1 MAIAKPAPQFQLF
14 SGAMQQAN
22 SGIVNM
28 PTAGRNLIRNYLIP
42 NNPDTAPQSVIRGRL
57 TLASEA
63 ASAIT
68 TTQKN
73 GWKSLA
79 ANITRNGR
87 LALNYTLNWIQA
99 YNMVNILRLNDSQ
112 AQVATAP
119 AWESKPPATSLT
131 VGISSTNVVVT
142 ITHAISAA
150 TGFFAVRVSRPLPSA
165 VYDGTLGDVRYIATD
180 TATCIVPIAASP
192 QAVTMAM
199 NNFTLAVGNFV
210 AVEVLTLSVDY
221 VPSSRLFIPNKL
233 IA

>member
-1 MAIAKPAPQFQLF
+1 MAIAKPAPQFALF
-14 SGAMQQAN
+14 SGSMQN
-22 SGIVNM
+22 SGNGVVNM
-28 PTAGRNLIRNYLIP
+28 PTAGRNLLRGYVVP
-42 NNPDTAPQSVIRGRL
+42 ANPRTAPQEAIRANL

-87 LALNYTLNWIQA
+87 LSLDYTLSWIQA
-99 YNMVNILRLNDSQ
+99 YNMVNILRLNDAQ

-119 AWESKPPATSLT
+119 AWESKPPATSVT
-131 VGISSTNVVVT
+131 VGISTTNVVVT
-142 ITHAISAA
+142 ITHAITAA

-165 VYDGTLGDVRYIATD
+165 VYDGTLGDVRYIATA
-180 TATCIVPIAASP
+180 TATCIVAIAATP

-199 NNFTLAVGNFV
+199 NNFTLAEGDFV
-210 AVEVLTLSVDY
+210 AVDVLTLNNNY
-221 VPSSRLFIPNKL
+221 VPSSRLFVPN
-233 IA
+233 IEIE